1 MATVRKRPGRP
12 KPWEARY
19 RDPSGRS
26 RSKSFARKSD
36 AQRFLTTV
44 EADKLRGRWVDPSAG
59 RVTFAA
65 FAEQWLQAQ
74 VFDPKTREGTASR
87 LHAHLTPAFG
97 DVELRGIRPS
107 TVQAWVA
114 SASRDL
120 APSYV
125 RLLLATLSTILGAAV
140 EDGLIVVNPCRSR
153 AVSGPKVPRR
163 KVQPWTVEQVSAV
176 VAAMPARYRAT
187 AVVAAGCGL
196 RQGEVFGLRVVD
208 VDFLRHAVHVR
219 QQVKHL
225 TGEGVVVAP
234 PKRGKTRTVPL
245 SETVAAAVS
254 EHLRAYPAEGE
265 ALVFTNT
272 AGGPINRGGFN
283 DRVWKPAL
291 EAAGI
296 APTRANGMHMLR
308 HTYAS
313 VLLAEGV
320 SIRAVADYLGHE
332 SASFTLHVYTHLMP
346 DDDER
351 ARAVID
357 AAFGARVG
365 QAWASGGDA

>member
-1 MATVRKRPGRP
+1 MATIRKREGRP

-19 RDPSGRS
+19 RDPAGRS
-26 RSKSFARKSD
+26 RSKSFARKVD
-36 AQRFLTTV
+36 ATRFLTTV
-44 EADKLRGRWVDPSAG
+44 EADKLRGRWVDPAAG
-59 RVTFAA
+59 KVTFAA
-65 FAEQWLQAQ
+65 FAEEWLAAQ
-74 VFDPKTREGTASR
+74 VFDAKTREGTASR
-87 LHAHLTPAFG
+87 LRAHLLPAFG
-97 DVELRGIRPS
+97 GVELRGIRPS

-125 RLLLATLSTILGAAV
+125 RLLLATMSTILGAAV
-140 EDGLIVVNPCRSR
+140 EDGLIVANPCRSR
-153 AVSGPKVPRR
+153 AVSAPKVPRR
-163 KVQPWTVEQVSAV
+163 KVRPWTVERVTAV
-176 VAAMPARYRAT
+176 VAAMPIRYRAT

-225 TGEGVVVAP
+225 TGEGIVMAP

-245 SETVAAAVS
+245 SDTVAAAIS
-254 EHLRAYPAEGE
+254 EHLRAFPAAGDD
-265 ALVFTNT
+265 LVFTNT
-272 AGGPINRGGFN
+272 AGGPINRGSYN
-283 DRVWKPAL
+283 DRIWKPAV

-296 APTRANGMHMLR
+296 TPTRANGMHALR

-332 SASFTLHVYTHLMP
+332 SASFTLQVYTHLMP

-357 AAFGARVG
+357 GAFGARVG
-365 QAWASGGDA
+365 QAWATGGDG